1 MLWTA
6 LKRII
11 KAGFIN
17 FWRNGS
23 VSLSA
28 VFVMVIALFMI
39 GSTLLLTAFLGT
51 ALKELEGKIDINI
64 YIATNAEESSIMD
77 LKSKLET
84 LPQVETVTYVSREK
98 ALENFRARH
107 KDDNRIMQ
115 ALDEVGGNPLTAVLN
130 VKAKEPSQYEGI
142 ASSLDGKSAL
152 STETLSIVSKVNYN
166 DNKVVIDRLARLIAG
181 IQKLA
186 SIVTAIMIG
195 ISILITFN
203 TIRLAIFI
211 ARYEIAVMRLVG
223 GESGYIRGPF
233 IVEGVLYGLVA
244 GTLTIILFYPITYW
258 LKGATQGFYGGI
270 DLLQYFVANFIQIFF
285 IIMLSGVALGAA
297 SSYLAVRKYL
307 TSK

>member
-1 MLWTA
+1 MTA
-6 LKRII
+6 LRRII

-23 VSLSA
+23 VSFSA
-28 VFVMVIALFMI
+28 VLVMVVALFMI

-51 ALKELEGKIDINI
+51 ALKDLEAKIDINI
-64 YIATNAEESSIMD
+64 YIATNAEESSIID
-77 LKSKLET
+77 LKNKLES
-84 LPQVETVTYVSREK
+84 LPQVETITYISREK

-107 KDDNRIMQ
+107 KDDSRIMQ
-115 ALDEVGGNPLTAVLN
+115 ALNEVEGNPLTAVLN

-142 ASSLDGKSAL
+142 ANFLDDKSVL

-166 DNKVVIDRLARLIAG
+166 DNKVVIDRLTGLITG
-181 IQKLA
+181 IQKFA
-186 SIVTAIMIG
+186 SIVTAVMIG

-211 ARYEIAVMRLVG
+211 SRYEIAVMRLVG
-223 GESGYIRGPF
+223 GDRGYIRGPF
-233 IVEGVLYGLVA
+233 IVEGVLYGLMA
-244 GTLTIILFYPITYW
+244 GAFTIILFYPITYW

-270 DLLQYFVANFIQIFF
+270 NLLQYFVANFIQIFF
-285 IIMLSGVALGAA
+285 IIMLSGVALGAI

>member
-1 MLWTA
+1 MFKTA
-6 LKRII
+6 LKRIV

-23 VSLSA
+23 VSFSA

-39 GSTLLLTAFLGT
+39 GSTLLLTAFLAT

-64 YIATNAEESSIMD
+64 YIATSAEESAILD

-84 LPQVETVTYVSREK
+84 LTQVETVIYVSREK

-142 ASSLDGKSAL
+142 ASFLDGKSEL
-152 STETLSIVSKVNYN
+152 STETLSIVGKVNYN
-166 DNKVVIDRLARLIAG
+166 DNKVVIDRLASLIAG

-211 ARYEIAVMRLVG
+211 ARHEIGVMRLVG
-223 GESGYIRGPF
+223 GESWYIRGPF

-258 LKGATQGFYGGI
+258 LKGETQGFYGGI

-297 SSYLAVRKYL
+297 SSYFAVRKYL

>member
-1 MLWTA
+1 MTA

-23 VSLSA
+23 VSISA

-64 YIATNAEESSIMD
+64 YIAIDAEESSITA

-98 ALENFRARH
+98 ALENFRDRH

-115 ALDEVGGNPLTAVLN
+115 ALDEVGDNPLTAVLN

-142 ASSLDGKSAL
+142 ASFLEGKSAL
-152 STETLSIVSKVNYN
+152 SVETLSIVSKVNYK
-166 DNKVVIDRLARLIAG
+166 DNKVVIERLASLISG
-181 IQKLA
+181 IKKLA

-203 TIRLAIFI
+203 TIRLAIFV
-211 ARYEIAVMRLVG
+211 ARYEISVMRLVG
-223 GESGYIRGPF
+223 GERGYIRGPF
-233 IVEGVLYGLVA
+233 IVEGILYGLVA

-258 LKGATQGFYGGI
+258 VKGATRGFYGGV
-270 DLLQYFVANFIQIFF
+270 DLLQYFVVNFIQIFF
-285 IIMLSGVALGAA
+285 IIMLSGIALGAV